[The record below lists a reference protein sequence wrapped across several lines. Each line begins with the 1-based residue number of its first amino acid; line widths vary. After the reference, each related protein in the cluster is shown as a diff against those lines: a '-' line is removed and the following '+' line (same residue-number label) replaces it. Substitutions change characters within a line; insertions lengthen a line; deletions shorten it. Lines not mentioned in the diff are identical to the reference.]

1 MRWGILSVIEYTKEE
16 EEEKRP
22 RITPEINPLPI
33 IFIYFLVV
41 KSVSLAVS

>member
-1 MRWGILSVIEYTKEE
+1 MRWGILSVIEYTKK